1 MAKCE
6 ICGKGPMFG
15 HNVSHS
21 KRATNRQFR
30 PNIQRKRLM
39 IDGQYR
45 RVAPVVCERF
55 PAIENIILS
64 AFKNKRLHAIKRLG
78 SFSLSHLRR

>member
-1 MAKCE
+1 MAKCQ

-39 IDGQYR
+39 IDGRMQ
-45 RVAPVVCERF
+45 RVHICTRCLRT
-55 PAIENIILS
+55 LS
-64 AFKNKRLHAIKRLG
+64 RDQN
-78 SFSLSHLRR
+78 

>member
-21 KRATNRQFR
+21 KRATNRIFR
-30 PNIQRKRLM
+30 ANIQRKRLL
-39 IDGQYR
+39 IDGKLQ
-45 RVAPVVCERF
+45 RVQICTRCLRT
-55 PAIENIILS
+55 LS
-64 AFKNKRLHAIKRLG
+64 RDQQ
-78 SFSLSHLRR
+78 

>member
-21 KRATNRQFR
+21 KRATNRMFR
-30 PNIQRKRLM
+30 PNIQRKRVV
-39 IDGQYR
+39 INGQKR
-45 RVAPVVCERF
+45 RVYICTRC
-55 PAIENIILS
+55 LRTLTR
-64 AFKNKRLHAIKRLG
+64 KNEQ
-78 SFSLSHLRR
+78 

>member
-21 KRATNRQFR
+21 KRATNRIFR
-30 PNIQRKRLM
+30 PNIQSKRLM
-39 IDGQYR
+39 LNGQYR
-45 RVAPVVCERF
+45 RVHICTRCLRT
-55 PAIENIILS
+55 LS
-64 AFKNKRLHAIKRLG
+64 RDSK
-78 SFSLSHLRR
+78 

>member
-1 MAKCE
+1 MAKCQ

-21 KRATNRQFR
+21 KHATNRMFR

-39 IDGQYR
+39 IDGKLQR
-45 RVAPVVCERF
+45 IHVCTRCIRTMSRED
-55 PAIENIILS
+55 
-64 AFKNKRLHAIKRLG
+64 K
-78 SFSLSHLRR
+78 

>member
-21 KRATNRQFR
+21 KKKTNRIFR

-39 IDGQYR
+39 LNGEYR
-45 RVAPVVCERF
+45 RV
-55 PAIENIILS
+55 NICTRCLRTLS
-64 AFKNKRLHAIKRLG
+64 RDTK
-78 SFSLSHLRR
+78 

>member
-21 KRATNRQFR
+21 KRATNRMFR
-30 PNIQRKRLM
+30 PNIQRKRVL
-39 IDGQYR
+39 INGQMR
-45 RVAPVVCERF
+45 RVHICTRCLRTLTRKNER
-55 PAIENIILS
+55 
-64 AFKNKRLHAIKRLG
+64 
-78 SFSLSHLRR
+78 

>member
-6 ICGKGPMFG
+6 VCGKGPMFG

-21 KRATNRQFR
+21 KRATNRIFR
-30 PNIQRKRLM
+30 PNIQRKRIM

-45 RVAPVVCERF
+45 RLHICTRC
-55 PAIENIILS
+55 IRTLS
-64 AFKNKRLHAIKRLG
+64 RDSK
-78 SFSLSHLRR
+78 S

>member
-6 ICGKGPMFG
+6 MCGKSPMFG

-21 KRATNRQFR
+21 KRATNRMFR

-45 RVAPVVCERF
+45 RVHICTRCLRTLARD
-55 PAIENIILS
+55 S
-64 AFKNKRLHAIKRLG
+64 KN
-78 SFSLSHLRR
+78 

>member
-6 ICGKGPMFG
+6 ICNKSVAFG

-21 KRATNRQFR
+21 NRTTNRQFR

-39 IDGQYR
+39 VDG
-45 RVAPVVCERF
+45 RVQ
-55 PAIENIILS
+55 
-64 AFKNKRLHAIKRLG
+64 RLHICTRC
-78 SFSLSHLRR
+78 LRTLTRTPKVQE

>member
-6 ICGKGPMFG
+6 ICGKSPQFG

-30 PNIQRKRLM
+30 PNVQRRRLEL
-39 IDGQYR
+39 DGRMR
-45 RVAPVVCERF
+45 RLYICTRC
-55 PAIENIILS
+55 
-64 AFKNKRLHAIKRLG
+64 
-78 SFSLSHLRR
+78 LRTLDKAA